1 MIDVDA
7 MRDFGGCIQR
17 LIKGQSLSRAEA
29 YLRMSEVLC
38 EKQPD
43 LHQGAFLAALAA
55 KGETEEEIVG
65 VWEAIDRHDTV
76 HVDMEGPL
84 LENCGT
90 GMDAIKTFNVSS
102 AAGIVV
108 AACGVKVARHGARA
122 ITSSCGTVDVLEA
135 CGVDVDGTA
144 VGVAASIASC
154 GIGLFNG
161 MSAEIHKGGLARI
174 LGMIRFGS
182 VLNIAASLASPV
194 RASFG
199 VRGVA
204 ALEQVP
210 MTSRIMRAIG
220 YQRGMV
226 VHGTDR
232 VSGRGMDELSVC
244 GPTYIMHFDETD
256 CRSQILAPADVGL
269 REYPVAAI
277 QSLGCVEAEAQRFV
291 SVISGGA
298 QGEACE
304 DFTVL
309 NAAAALMIA
318 GQCEELREGIEYART
333 VIRSGAAIQK
343 MAQWVRRQNR
353 DPEAGSARL
362 SARLGCFSA
371 IRHVRH

>member
-17 LIKGQSLSRAEA
+17 LIKGQSLTRTEA

-76 HVDMEGPL
+76 HVDIEGPL

-122 ITSSCGTVDVLEA
+122 VTSRCGTVDVLEA
-135 CGVDVDGTA
+135 CGVDVGGTA
-144 VGVAASIASC
+144 DGVAASIASC

-161 MSAEIHKGGLARI
+161 MSAEIHKGGLGRI
-174 LGMIRFGS
+174 LGNIRFGS

-194 RASFG
+194 RAAFG

-204 ALEQVP
+204 ALDQVP
-210 MTSRIMRAIG
+210 VTSRIMQAIG

-226 VHGTDR
+226 VHGLDR

-244 GPTYIMHFDETD
+244 GPTHIVHFDETD
-256 CRSQILAPADVGL
+256 SRSSILAPADVGL
-269 REYPVAAI
+269 REHPVEAI
-277 QSLGCVEAEAQRFV
+277 QSLGCVEAEARRLV
-291 SVISGGA
+291 SVISGA
-298 QGEACE
+298 EQGQACE

-309 NAAAALMIA
+309 NAAAALMVA
-318 GQCEELREGIEYART
+318 GQCDELREGIERART
-333 VIRSGAAIQK
+333 AIRSGAAIRK
-343 MAQWVRRQNR
+343 MADWVRLQNR
-353 DPEAGSARL
+353 DPEAGSVRLAARL
-362 SARLGCFSA
+362 EDFSAR
-371 IRHVRH
+371 RHEQH